1 MGDDRGVGWIPR
13 QWGAVVR
20 GLLIRGEMVHAGRAE
35 ARARRALG
43 FAAGVGTVL
52 WVVTH
57 LQVIFSQ
64 DRMVQAWWTPAVVAG
79 LLITGAG
86 LVVASL
92 TIGGRAVGLLS
103 AWLAVVMLAALLTL
117 PIAGHYNCFG
127 PSGTWIPP
135 LVAATAVAGVLAWRR
150 WWPVYLAVSGVI
162 AAVID
167 AYVSGGTGIHAVAE
181 DLVRTWGVQGF
192 LTWTAARLLAAAIE
206 LDTVTAI
213 VVRQATVAAGAE
225 ATDRERTR
233 FAGLIHD
240 NVLATLLD
248 AARGGTAERLR
259 RSARR
264 TLRQL
269 DTSPHEHRV
278 EDTHEV
284 RETIE
289 VLRAEAAEHGLSVT
303 TDLANRAR
311 ALRIPRE
318 VTTSLAGALGEAAR
332 NSLRHAAPDGRAVAR
347 VVRIVVDEGGIVVR
361 IVDNGAGFDVERV
374 SVERLGV
381 RQSILWRMRCL
392 RGGNAEI
399 DSSPGGGTTVTLRWT
414 HTDPHEPRPP
424 ALIGVRG
431 LSGFVMMALLCWAVG
446 MLLLG
451 YVRSGDPVLAYSG
464 FGLVA
469 AAGAVVL
476 IPRDD
481 PLPAP
486 ATWSVVAVGPLAAFI
501 VNLGPRAAHH
511 AVWVLVAYS
520 YVLALLAIRGRVVA
534 TCAALLAAG
543 AAYEVAGGSPG
554 AALNGTAVAGATVL
568 AAVAFTLYMRPMLRS
583 YHGARA
589 DLARHAGAEARAAA
603 QSRERRSQ
611 MAYLS
616 RTARPMLEFLAAG
629 NTLSPQQVRECRL
642 LEAELRDRLR
652 APGLVDPALVRAARA
667 ARTRGVRLTLLD
679 DAGPGPEDRELRAV
693 IVETAVSYLDSV
705 TQGRVTVRVLP
716 PGRGCAATIVIVE
729 PHVYR
734 RVEVDA
740 GGVPSDTTE
749 PVAVG

>member
-1 MGDDRGVGWIPR
+1 MGDDGGVGWNPR
-13 QWGAVVR
+13 QWDAARIFRVR
-20 GLLIRGEMVHAGRAE
+20 GETGRPGRAE

-43 FAAGVGTVL
+43 FAAGVGAVL
-52 WVVTH
+52 WLVSH
-57 LQVIFSQ
+57 MHVIIQQ
-64 DRMVQAWWTPAVVAG
+64 DRMVQAWWTPTVVAG
-79 LLITGAG
+79 LLITGTG

-92 TIGGRAVGLLS
+92 TVGGPAVGRFA
-103 AWLAVVMLAALLTL
+103 AWLATVMLAALMTL

-135 LVAATAVAGVLAWRR
+135 LVAATAVAGVLAWPRC
-150 WWPVYLAVSGVI
+150 WPVYLLVSGVI

-167 AYVSGGTGIHAVAE
+167 AYVSGGTGIHVIAE

-269 DTSPHEHRV
+269 DTSPHEYRV
-278 EDTHEV
+278 EDTGEV
-284 RETIE
+284 REAIE
-289 VLRAEAAEHGLSVT
+289 ALRAEAAEHGLPVT
-303 TDLANRAR
+303 VDLANRAR
-311 ALRIPRE
+311 DLRIPNE
-318 VTTSLAGALGEAAR
+318 VTTSLAGALGEAVR
-332 NSLRHAAPDGRAVAR
+332 NSLRHAAPDGRAVTR
-347 VVRIVVDEGGIVVR
+347 TVRIAVDEGGVVVQ
-361 IVDNGAGFDVERV
+361 IVDDGAGFEVDRIG
-374 SVERLGV
+374 VERLGV

-392 RGGNAEI
+392 RGGDAQV
-399 DSSPGGGTTVTLRWT
+399 DSAPGRGTTVTLRWT
-414 HTDPHEPRPP
+414 HTDPREPRPP

-431 LSGFVMMALLCWAVG
+431 LPGIVMMALLCWAVG

-451 YVRSGDPVLAYSG
+451 YVRGGDPVVACTG

-481 PLPAP
+481 PLPRA
-486 ATWSVVAVGPLAAFI
+486 ATWSVVAVGPLAASI

-511 AVWVLVAYS
+511 AVWVIVAYS
-520 YVLALLAIRGRVVA
+520 YVLALLAIRGRVAA
-534 TCAALLAAG
+534 TCVALLAAG
-543 AAYEVAGGSPG
+543 AAYYVAGGSPG

-568 AAVAFTLYMRPMLRS
+568 AAVAFTLYMRPLLRS

-589 DLARHAGAEARAAA
+589 DIARHAGAEARAAA

-629 NTLSPQQVRECRL
+629 RPLSPQQVRECRL

-652 APGLVDPALVRAARA
+652 APGLADPALVRAARA

-679 DAGPGPEDRELRAV
+679 DAGPGPEDGELRAA
-693 IVETAVSYLDSV
+693 IVETAVAYLDSV
-705 TQGRVTVRVLP
+705 MGGRVTVRVLP

-729 PHVYR
+729 PDTYR
-734 RVEVDA
+734 RVEIDA
-740 GGVPSDTTE
+740 GGVPSATTE
-749 PVAVG
+749 PATAG